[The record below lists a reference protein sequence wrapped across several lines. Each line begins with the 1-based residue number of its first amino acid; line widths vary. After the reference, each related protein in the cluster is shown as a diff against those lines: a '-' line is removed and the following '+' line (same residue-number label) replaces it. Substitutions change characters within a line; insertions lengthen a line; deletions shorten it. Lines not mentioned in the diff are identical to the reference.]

1 MTATTPTANSLKPQ
15 GGATL
20 VELLL
25 CVGVAM
31 AAGAAVIA
39 MAVSVSDKA
48 KTQDLGRDT
57 AALVAV
63 FEDAVGS
70 RQSYYGLT
78 HRIAINSGL
87 VPEGLNQDGQLGSAF
102 GPVRVSSYGANHDG
116 FRLTFQGIPTNHCA
130 DLVMNLAPLAHELRV
145 GQVVVASRGMVNV
158 ESLGA
163 CEKSTTIELDRWTAG
178 KGLKAPWESWNGP
191 GMPGPGWR

>member
-1 MTATTPTANSLKPQ
+1 MTATTPKAKSLKPQ
-15 GGATL
+15 WGATL

-25 CVGVAM
+25 FAGVVIG
-31 AAGAAVIA
+31 AGAAVIA
-39 MAVSVSDKA
+39 MAMAASDKA

-78 HRIAINSGL
+78 SRLAITSGL
-87 VPEGLNQDGQLGSAF
+87 VPEGLNQDGQLRSSF
-102 GPVRVSSYGANHDG
+102 GPVRVAPYGPNHDG
-116 FRLTFQGIPTNHCA
+116 FRLTFENIPAKHCP
-130 DLVMNLAPLAHELRV
+130 DLLQHLAPLARELRV
-145 GQVVVASRGMVNV
+145 GSEVVGSRGRLNV

-163 CEKSTTIELDRWTAG
+163 CDKSTTIELDRWTAG
-178 KGLKAPWESWNGP
+178 KGQKALWENWSGP
-191 GMPGPGWR
+191 GVPGPGWR